1 VKTLYSASATTS
13 GGRDGHVE
21 SSDGELD
28 LDLAMPEGLGGK
40 GGSGT
45 NPEQLFAAGY
55 SACFESALRLV
66 AGRQKKDVGDA
77 SVRANVDIGQTGDGG
92 FGWAMQELATARKY
106 GLKVATVVFSDG
118 RFGNVDLLQNRQ
130 FGAAYGTELANPRL
144 DRLAEAFGVAH
155 ARAETPD
162 ALREVLSR
170 ALAAGE
176 GPLLVDVPVGDM
188 PSPWP
193 LMRLTPPPFAAGAAP
208 PPNPLGPP
216 PGA

>member
-1 VKTLYSASATTS
+1 MKTLYSASATTS
-13 GGRDGHVE
+13 GGRNGHVE

-92 FGWAMQELATARKY
+92 FGLAVELV
-106 GLKVATVVFSDG
+106 GHLP
-118 RFGNVDLLQNRQ
+118 
-130 FGAAYGTELANPRL
+130 ELPRE
-144 DRLAEAFGVAH
+144 EAQALMEEAH
-155 ARAETPD
+155 QVCPY
-162 ALREVLSR
+162 SR
-170 ALAAGE
+170 ATRGNIDVKLSVE
-176 GPLLVDVPVGDM
+176 G
-188 PSPWP
+188 
-193 LMRLTPPPFAAGAAP
+193 
-208 PPNPLGPP
+208 
-216 PGA
+216 

>member
-28 LDLAMPEGLGGK
+28 LDLTMPEGLGGK
-40 GGSGT
+40 GGTGT

-92 FGWAMQELATARKY
+92 FGLAVELV
-106 GLKVATVVFSDG
+106 GHLP
-118 RFGNVDLLQNRQ
+118 
-130 FGAAYGTELANPRL
+130 ELPRE
-144 DRLAEAFGVAH
+144 EAQALMEEAH
-155 ARAETPD
+155 QVCPY
-162 ALREVLSR
+162 SR
-170 ALAAGE
+170 ATRGNIDVKLSVE
-176 GPLLVDVPVGDM
+176 G
-188 PSPWP
+188 
-193 LMRLTPPPFAAGAAP
+193 
-208 PPNPLGPP
+208 
-216 PGA
+216 